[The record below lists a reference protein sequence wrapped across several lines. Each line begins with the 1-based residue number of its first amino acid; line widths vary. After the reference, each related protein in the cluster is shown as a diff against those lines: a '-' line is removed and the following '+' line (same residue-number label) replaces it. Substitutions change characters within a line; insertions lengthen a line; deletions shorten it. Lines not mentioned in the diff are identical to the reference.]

1 MNVSKMNIDSHAF
14 DRMAL
19 RLTAD
24 EELEITLKIEKVWST
39 VDFCVDKD
47 IGIIVMKLKDFRM
60 TDNSG
65 YESNGDSIVGIVRK
79 GCLKTVMLRR
89 LTQPMTKEA
98 LRVDKIKW
106 GFKAPKIKRK
116 LYTQHKIEHTDL
128 KRLNGDES
136 A

>member
-14 DRMAL
+14 DRMAV

-60 TDNSG
+60 TDNSTPYYLKFFHG
-65 YESNGDSIVGIVRK
+65 SK
-79 GCLKTVMLRR
+79 GE
-89 LTQPMTKEA
+89 LTP
-98 LRVDKIKW
+98 
-106 GFKAPKIKRK
+106 
-116 LYTQHKIEHTDL
+116 
-128 KRLNGDES
+128 
-136 A
+136 